1 MSRLFNGVSDEI
13 EFSSGGSSLLPTG
26 TFTFAVL
33 WRPNAVHSGGI
44 IVGRDANA
52 NHHIEVRPNLDGN
65 VYIAETGSTTTPYAA
80 YVGQWALL
88 VFTKAAGNSAV
99 RSHLYRYDT
108 AVWAH
113 TNLGAIAD
121 DAAITRI
128 LVGNHNGTFLNAN
141 LAVMGFWAG
150 VELTDATLENS
161 GMITALANWET
172 LTPSTLWR
180 FNQTSV
186 ATPVVDL
193 MGGGADQTSITGTSV
208 SVDNP
213 PGFSFAANISGA
225 AQANLG
231 VLDATITQPTPD
243 QFVSVLMQ
251 ELLNCLCQNANAQPN
266 PPGLCC
272 FRVGTEIAH
281 DAGILEDQC
290 CEGIGYVALGDT
302 YPSSDS
308 FPDAD
313 IIRQAQASCAPP
325 TWAQVFQVGIIRCVP
340 VGDEFRGPTCGEW
353 NAAGRQNVIDA
364 QTLRRVACCMRNF
377 VVQNNGL
384 FLGMSLV
391 IDRQIQGTPQGGCV
405 ERSMKITAQF
415 PNVCDGC

>member
-1 MSRLFNGVSDEI
+1 MSRLFNGVSDEM
-13 EFSSGGSSLLPTG
+13 EFASGASSLLPTG
-26 TFTFAVL
+26 TFTIAIL

-44 IVGRDANA
+44 IVGRDINP
-52 NHHIEVRPNLDGN
+52 NDHIEIRPNLDGDIHI
-65 VYIAETGSTTTPYAA
+65 VETGGAVAPYAP
-80 YVGQWALL
+80 YVGQWALH
-88 VFTKAAGNSAV
+88 VFTKPAGNSVV

-108 AVWAH
+108 AAWTHA
-113 TNLGAIAD
+113 NLGSVND
-121 DAAITRI
+121 ETAITRV
-128 LVGNHNGTFLNAN
+128 LVGRHANTFLNAN
-141 LAVMGFWAG
+141 LAAIGMWVGTEF
-150 VELTDATLENS
+150 TDLTLENS
-161 GMITALANWET
+161 GIITSLANWVT
-172 LTPSTLWR
+172 LAPSTLWR
-180 FNQTSV
+180 FNQASV
-186 ATPVVDL
+186 GIPVFDL
-193 MGGGADQTSITGTSV
+193 MDGGADQTSITGTSV
-208 SVDNP
+208 SAAEP
-213 PGFSFAANISGA
+213 PGFSFSVNVSGA
-225 AQANLG
+225 GQANLG
-231 VLDATITQPTPD
+231 VLDATIIQPTPD
-243 QFVSVLMQ
+243 QFVSALMQ
-251 ELLNCLCQNANAQPN
+251 ELLNCLCTNANAQPN
-266 PPGLCC
+266 PPALCC

-313 IIRQAQASCAPP
+313 IVRQANSSCAPP

-340 VGDEFRGPTCGEW
+340 VGNEFRGPTCGEW
-353 NAAGRQNVIDA
+353 NAAGRQNVIDS

-415 PNVCDGC
+415 PNICDGC